1 MKNFVLLSVF
11 AGLSYAA
18 DLTGAWACSVET
30 DAGSGSPS
38 FELKQS
44 GTEITGRYSGQLGE
58 ADVKGKADG
67 AKFTFSF
74 PAGDSAVVY
83 VGTLGSEGLK
93 GTVDLAGQA
102 KGTFSCKRK

>member
-1 MKNFVLLSVF
+1 MKKFVLFSVF
-11 AGLSYAA
+11 GGFSYAA

-38 FELKQS
+38 FVLKQA
-44 GTEITGRYSGQLGE
+44 GTEITGSYRGQLGE

-74 PAGDSAVVY
+74 PTGDSAVVY
-83 VGTLGSEGLK
+83 VGTLGAEGLK

>member
-1 MKNFVLLSVF
+1 MLLT
-11 AGLSYAA
+11 AGLAGAA
-18 DLTGAWACSVET
+18 DLTGAWTCSVET
-30 DAGSGSPS
+30 TAGSGSPS
-38 FELKQS
+38 FVLKQS

-74 PAGDSAVVY
+74 PAGGSAVVY
-83 VGTLGSEGLK
+83 EGALGAEGLK

-102 KGTFSCKRK
+102 KGTFACKRN